1 MKQPAFMQQ
10 SLTQSQTFNLSG
22 HIITLNFR
30 IEAAGNTSSSNQSG
44 EAKKPIVLRAT
55 DVDKSTS
62 SAGYNEAPVLLPENN
77 GETGEDSVAELK
89 ERLQLADLRY
99 SELEE
104 LYKNYRL
111 RWLEECYRTG
121 ILEEYAPNG
130 ISTYPP
136 RQIAWDVPSP
146 TQSNVDDG
154 IEDHEQTQKT
164 L

>member
-89 ERLQLADLRY
+89 ERLRLADLRY

-136 RQIAWDVPSP
+136 RQIAWDAPSP